1 MTFET
6 TEIVTFFVISD
17 SAGET
22 ATKLAQATMAQYPSV
37 EFNLFRRTF
46 VTDKEALQQAL
57 EDALEEKALVLHT
70 LINQELI
77 EMTRDFCQ
85 KNDLFSFDV
94 MTPPIQEIERLTGV
108 KPTRQPGALHLLN
121 ENYFRRIK
129 AMEFAVKYDDGKDP
143 RGFLEADVVLLGVSR
158 TSKNTIKFVFSK

>member
-46 VTDKEALQQAL
+46 VTDKEALQ
-57 EDALEEKALVLHT
+57 
-70 LINQELI
+70 
-77 EMTRDFCQ
+77 
-85 KNDLFSFDV
+85 
-94 MTPPIQEIERLTGV
+94 
-108 KPTRQPGALHLLN
+108 
-121 ENYFRRIK
+121 
-129 AMEFAVKYDDGKDP
+129 
-143 RGFLEADVVLLGVSR
+143 
-158 TSKNTIKFVFSK
+158 